1 VVDTV
6 QHVLAPQLVVRF
18 LLSATLFMSCL
29 SPAIAF
35 GGTPEAVPRLN
46 APLYATIRA
55 LPLTLTGEGFGA
67 PGPGSALL
75 FRFADGTRLA
85 VPSTAPQ
92 ILAWNDARIVLDG
105 DAEARASHV
114 LVRTPEGLS
123 RPARVDVYAYDWF
136 DIPTTPGT
144 DALPL
149 AIAVG
154 ADGQVWVNQE
164 FHLDFQWLD
173 PATGVV
179 TALSPPRPPDPGPFA
194 TEIFGDHRTQTSV
207 AGESVLVDPMG
218 NVWFSQGGG
227 YLYGGVHPNHSRI
240 VRYDP
245 DAPAAERW
253 RVYNV
258 PGDRNEV
265 AGLAWDATRGRIWF
279 SNGGFEAAAPI
290 PSPSLV
296 SFDPE
301 TTPWDNDFD
310 FSTPLDHLVCE
321 PGGTDDGCFRVH
333 PLPETSLAP
342 SHMEVTGDGLVWYTA
357 YWGSR
362 IGVVDPETG
371 GVIEYPLP
379 TQTGNF
385 LFGPGPWE
393 IMADPDGNLVYTE
406 FFDSAVGRFDASRR
420 LDPACLA
427 LDASGRNPCIVERII
442 PGIDPDQHR
451 LHTAA
456 FAPDGRLWFGQHVER
471 AEDPSRLGFFTPG
484 GTHVVM
490 LPALQRISAGIPTVD
505 GIAVDATTGDVY
517 FCEFQRHRIGRLRLV
532 E

>member
-1 VVDTV
+1 M
-6 QHVLAPQLVVRF
+6 QHVRLINLAGYFFVLATLLVSWLAPSQARGVVRADAPK
-18 LLSATLFMSCL
+18 LD
-29 SPAIAF
+29 
-35 GGTPEAVPRLN
+35 
-46 APLYATIRA
+46 APLYATIQS
-55 LPLTLTGEGFGA
+55 LPVTLTGEGFGA
-67 PGPGSALL
+67 RVPGAALI
-75 FRFADGTRLA
+75 FRFADGTRRV
-85 VPSTAPQ
+85 VPATSPE
-92 ILAWNDARIVLDG
+92 ILSWSADRIVLAG
-105 DAEARASHV
+105 SQDARTAHV
-114 LVRTPEGLS
+114 FVRTSEGLS
-123 RPARVDVYAYDWF
+123 GAARVEVYAYDWF
-136 DIPTTPGT
+136 DIPRTPGT

-194 TEIFGDHRTQTSV
+194 TQLFGDHRTQTSV

-227 YLYGGVHPNHSRI
+227 YLYTGQYPNHSRI

-245 DAPAAERW
+245 DAPEAERW

-258 PGDRNEV
+258 PGDQNEV

-279 SNGGFEAAAPI
+279 TNGGFEAEAPI

-301 TTPWDNDFD
+301 TTPWDNHFD

-321 PGGTDDGCFRVH
+321 PAGSDEGCFRVY

-342 SHMEVTGDGLVWYTA
+342 SHMEVTADGLVWYTA

-371 GVIEYPLP
+371 AVTEYPLP
-379 TQTGNF
+379 KQTGDF
-385 LFGPGPWE
+385 FFGPGPWE
-393 IMADPDGNLVYTE
+393 ILADPNGNLVYTE
-406 FFDSAVGRFDASRR
+406 FFDGAVGRFDASRR

-427 LDASGRNPCIVERII
+427 LDANGRNPCIVERII
-442 PGIDPDQHR
+442 PGSDPEHHR
-451 LHTAA
+451 LHTVA

-471 AEDPSRLGFFTPG
+471 EQDPSRLGFFTPG
-484 GTHVVM
+484 GARVVM
-490 LPALQRISAGIPTVD
+490 LPALQRISTGIPTVD
-505 GIAVDATTGDVY
+505 GIAVDATTGHVY